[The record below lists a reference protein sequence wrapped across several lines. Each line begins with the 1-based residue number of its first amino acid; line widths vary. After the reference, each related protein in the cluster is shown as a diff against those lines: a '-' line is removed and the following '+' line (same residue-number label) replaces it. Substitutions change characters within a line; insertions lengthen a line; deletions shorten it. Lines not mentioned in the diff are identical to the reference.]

1 MSLSMEQIYSP
12 TVNIYVTQGALN
24 VPSHKVSLIDT
35 NALSDLAAASKNPA
49 IFQYIVERLSDE
61 EQVLVL
67 PEIILRECAG
77 NGRQNM
83 DIDKFR
89 DIYSPLLAQLSQ
101 RMPIY
106 TVSFLDI
113 ETIMLYSAG
122 GNKSEVLRRALII
135 ASELFSSNTMI
146 KKALEEVKSF
156 GELEAAI
163 TCISEDAGER
173 VILFFTM
180 IFLNEAWD
188 VDVISNETAVF
199 TDRIVFAPKERLRS
213 ALGNLSIDAYYE
225 AFVVRSYDV
234 LLFSVLI
241 DKKDIWSKE
250 DIITFIQQTR
260 NNKRRRYLRI
270 MSDAAKYAEQ
280 FHCDNNASF
289 IQKFYELAESRME
302 LVF

>member
-1 MSLSMEQIYSP
+1 MSLSTEQIYSP
-12 TVNIYVTQGALN
+12 TVNIYVKRGALH
-24 VPSHKVSLIDT
+24 VPSNKVSLIDT
-35 NALSDLAAASKNPA
+35 NVLSDLAAAASKNPA

-77 NGRQNM
+77 NGRQSM

-89 DIYSPLLAQLSQ
+89 DIYSPLLEQLSQ
-101 RMPIY
+101 HMSIY

-113 ETIMLYSAG
+113 EALMLYSAG
-122 GNKSEVLRRALII
+122 GNKNEVLRRALII
-135 ASELFSSNTMI
+135 ASELFASNITI
-146 KKALEEVKSF
+146 KQALEDVKSF

-241 DKKDIWSKE
+241 DKID
-250 DIITFIQQTR
+250 
-260 NNKRRRYLRI
+260 L
-270 MSDAAKYAEQ
+270 
-280 FHCDNNASF
+280 NAH
-289 IQKFYELAESRME
+289 
-302 LVF
+302 

>member
-1 MSLSMEQIYSP
+1 MSLSTEQIYSP
-12 TVNIYVTQGALN
+12 TVNIYVKRGALH
-24 VPSHKVSLIDT
+24 VPSNKVSLIDT
-35 NALSDLAAASKNPA
+35 NVLSDLAAAASKNPA

-77 NGRQNM
+77 NKNM
-83 DIDKFR
+83 DKDQFSER
-89 DIYSPLLAQLSQ
+89 YSPLLEQLSQ
-101 RMPIY
+101 HMSIY

-113 ETIMLYSAG
+113 EALMLYSAG

-146 KKALEEVKSF
+146 KKALEDVKSF
-156 GELEAAI
+156 SELEAAI

-241 DKKDIWSKE
+241 DKID
-250 DIITFIQQTR
+250 
-260 NNKRRRYLRI
+260 L
-270 MSDAAKYAEQ
+270 
-280 FHCDNNASF
+280 NAH
-289 IQKFYELAESRME
+289 
-302 LVF
+302 